1 MRTCFQQQQIEEA
14 DFFPETDGGG
24 AIYQLDSVAHKVHEI
39 LELLDLGLEH
49 FECLFINGALVGII
63 LGFHLRL

>member
-1 MRTCFQQQQIEEA
+1 M
-14 DFFPETDGGG
+14 GGG